1 MSKKLKQEI
10 SEKIKSAISGYTG
23 QFEIL
28 SGNIIKLLN
37 SPETER
43 TDDFRTAL
51 REAISLLTSQYGVQ
65 GAINFLRHY
74 EISEG
79 MRKPSLAIYD
89 HAFHF
94 IGGAQKYGLTLVKAL
109 EDTFDI
115 TIIANRDITHKD
127 FMDWYS
133 LDLSKTEIKIIRLP
147 YFDNRDTSHID
158 PHRIMKGTSN
168 PFHTISRESG
178 NYDIFINNG
187 MLEMVYPLS
196 LISVLVCHFPERRPQ
211 SYFYSDNYTYTIFNS
226 KYTEQW
232 IKKRWKY
239 TPHKHIYPPVDMEV
253 FRPGDKKE
261 KIILSVARLEE
272 GGTKKQK
279 EMASA
284 FITMKEKYPDITNGW
299 KLIIAGGSTGE
310 NIYIRELEEIIGDKK
325 DNSIELKINISDN
338 ELKELYKRSSVF
350 WHLCGLGQNDPA
362 KVEHFG
368 MTIGEAM
375 QNRIAPIVFDGGGQ
389 REIVEHGISG
399 FRISSLSG
407 LINYTI
413 NVMGNREFLE
423 KLGKG
428 AYEKSSLFKRE
439 RFVDE
444 VRTFFYNIFPGFSNQ
459 KS

>member
-1 MSKKLKQEI
+1 
-10 SEKIKSAISGYTG
+10 
-23 QFEIL
+23 
-28 SGNIIKLLN
+28 
-37 SPETER
+37 
-43 TDDFRTAL
+43 
-51 REAISLLTSQYGVQ
+51 
-65 GAINFLRHY
+65 
-74 EISEG
+74 
-79 MRKPSLAIYD
+79 
-89 HAFHF
+89 
-94 IGGAQKYGLTLVKAL
+94 
-109 EDTFDI
+109 
-115 TIIANRDITHKD
+115 
-127 FMDWYS
+127 
-133 LDLSKTEIKIIRLP
+133 
-147 YFDNRDTSHID
+147 
-158 PHRIMKGTSN
+158 
-168 PFHTISRESG
+168 
-178 NYDIFINNG
+178 
-187 MLEMVYPLS
+187 
-196 LISVLVCHFPERRPQ
+196 
-211 SYFYSDNYTYTIFNS
+211 
-226 KYTEQW
+226 
-232 IKKRWKY
+232 
-239 TPHKHIYPPVDMEV
+239 V
-253 FRPGDKKE
+253 FRPVDKKE

-325 DNSIELKINISDN
+325 DNPIELKINISDN
-338 ELKELYKRSSVF
+338 ELKDLYKRSSVF

-444 VRTFFYNIFPGFSNQ
+444 VRTFFCNIFPGFSNQ